1 MSTKIRAAVCLA
13 ADEPLT
19 MCELDLADPG
29 PGQVMIRFLASGIC
43 HSDLHVLDGSL
54 GMEMPMVLGHEGI
67 AEVIAL
73 GEGVIEFAVGDRVMP
88 FLMPDCGEC
97 PFCLSGKTN
106 QCVQGARWK
115 LSTPF
120 SFKGRPVLALSG
132 IGSFAEKSVVYADML
147 VKVPEGA
154 QPDLACCIACGV
166 TTGMGAALISAKV
179 DKGASVAVFGSG
191 GVGISAIQGSALAG
205 ATTIIAVDLNDR
217 KEAAARAAGATHFI
231 NPSRDGDAVEAIRK
245 IVPLGVDF
253 AFECVGSPVLLGQ
266 AIEASNLAWG
276 TSVSVGIMKRGTEI
290 RFPFQSLIGGR
301 RLIGSYMGGAKRAD
315 VRRFV
320 EMFVA
325 GEYRLDSMVSHRL
338 AHREINRGF
347 DMMKSGESI
356 RSVVVY

>member
-1 MSTKIRAAVCLA
+1 MPIKTRAAVCFA
-13 ADEPLT
+13 TNEPLT
-19 MCELDLADPG
+19 MCELDLADPS
-29 PGQVMIRFLASGIC
+29 PKQVMIRFLATGIC

-54 GMEMPMVLGHEGI
+54 GMEMPMLLGHEGI

-73 GEGVIEFAVGDRVMP
+73 GEGVTGFAVGERVMP
-88 FLMPDCGEC
+88 YLMADCGTCEYC
-97 PFCLSGKTN
+97 RSGKTN
-106 QCVQGARWK
+106 RCVQLMRWREN
-115 LSTPF
+115 TAF
-120 SFKGRPVLALSG
+120 SYEGRPVIALSG

-147 VKVPEGA
+147 VKVPEEA

-276 TSVSVGIMKRGTEI
+276 TSVAVGIMKRGTEI

>member
-1 MSTKIRAAVCLA
+1 MSTKTRAAVCFSA
-13 ADEPLT
+13 NEPLT
-19 MCELDLADPG
+19 MCDLDLADPG
-29 PGQVMIRFLASGIC
+29 ADQVMVRFLASGIC

-54 GMEMPMVLGHEGI
+54 GMEMPLVLGHEGVG
-67 AEVIAL
+67 EVIAL
-73 GEGVIEFAVGDRVMP
+73 GEGVTDFAIGDRVMP
-88 FLMPDCGEC
+88 YLMPDCGKC

-115 LSTPF
+115 SGTPF
-120 SFKGRPVLALSG
+120 SYNGQPVPALSG
-132 IGSFAEKSVVYADML
+132 IGSFAEKSVIYTDML
-147 VKVPEGA
+147 LKVPEDA

-166 TTGMGAALISAKV
+166 TTGLGAAMISAKV
-179 DKGASVAVFGSG
+179 TEGSSVAVFGSG

-217 KEAAARAAGATHFI
+217 KREPALAAGATHFV
-231 NPSRDGDAVEAIRK
+231 NPGTEGDAVQEIRK
-245 IVPLGVDF
+245 IAPMGVDF
-253 AFECVGSPVLLGQ
+253 AFECVGSPLLLAQ
-266 AIEASNLAWG
+266 AIEASNVAWG

-290 RFPFQSLIGGR
+290 KFPFSSLIGGR
-301 RLIGSYMGGAKRAD
+301 RVIGSYMGGAKRAD

-325 GEYRLDSMVSHRL
+325 GEYQLDSMVSHRL
-338 AHREINRGF
+338 SHTEINRGF